1 MDKIAVEVTRV
12 VSNAEFREKFILSRS
27 LVPAINT
34 PEEFAKEIKADRE
47 AARQVVKES
56 GLEPQ

>member
-1 MDKIAVEVTRV
+1 VI
-12 VSNAEFREKFILSRS
+12 SRG

-34 PEEFAKEIKADRE
+34 PEEFARDIAADRVG
-47 AARQVVKES
+47 AKDVVKES